1 MRFRPERVFPN
12 PGTLRGVAGG
22 PSLGD
27 DALGVS
33 RSALRTLIAG
43 RSALD
48 SPRLNL
54 VSRADAGEFLAAYG
68 FDVKDPVQRKE
79 LQAIRRKALS
89 FLHNDLLPPGV
100 EVAEPVRKMLD
111 VRTLLVWAS
120 HTDGSL
126 RQRWACAVLRVMH
139 TCAHADSFTDV
150 AFGGQVRAAV
160 EARLRPH
167 IVVEGDR
174 TTLGRGPDAIPLV
187 RVEFRDA
194 KSFSAVMIKL
204 LGAAENVATEIY
216 DRQGLRFVT
225 RGRLDAFLVVH
236 YLRVHHIVMLAN
248 VMPSRCRNTLLD
260 PDWYDAQ
267 MARIGPAADSLT
279 RSELVGWL
287 GQLAERHRPSH
298 VSSEHNRFSNEA
310 FRSIQFTCREML
322 RLPERDGV
330 PGGRFFFPYE
340 VQILDAK
347 SDAAARS
354 GDASH
359 EAYRERQRE
368 AARRRVL
375 GALI

>member
-1 MRFRPERVFPN
+1 M
-12 PGTLRGVAGG
+12 TGG
-22 PSLGD
+22 PSSGD

-33 RSALRTLIAG
+33 RGALRTLIAG

-48 SPRLNL
+48 NPRLNL

-68 FDVKDPVQRKE
+68 FDLRDPTQRKE
-79 LQAIRRKALS
+79 LQAIRKEAMS
-89 FLHNDLLPPGV
+89 FLEEELLPPGAAV
-100 EVAEPVRKMLD
+100 PEAVRKMLD

-139 TCAHADSFTDV
+139 TCAHAHSFTDL

-160 EARLRPH
+160 EARLGPH
-167 IVVEGDR
+167 VTIDEGR
-174 TTLGRGPDAIPLV
+174 TTLGRGADAIPLV
-187 RVEFRDA
+187 RVEFRQP
-194 KSFSAVMIKL
+194 KTLSSVVVKL
-204 LGAAENVATEIY
+204 LAAAENVATEIY

-267 MARIGPAADSLT
+267 MARIGPAANSLT
-279 RSELVGWL
+279 RAELVSWL
-287 GQLAERHRPSH
+287 GRLADRHVPTH
-298 VSSEHNRFSNEA
+298 VASDHNRFSNES

-322 RLPERDGV
+322 RLPARDGF

-347 SDAAARS
+347 SDAAARE

-359 EAYRERQRE
+359 AAYRERQRE

-375 GALI
+375 GDLV